1 MSRILRLT
9 THDLRLTNLSSLS
22 FIAFL
27 KDVRFS
33 YIVGTSV
40 LIFLFIVGLFEIIG
54 VAFLKESDPDLM
66 RYLHLTRGAV
76 TVTVLLGWIAWTLY
90 EYRDRYSTALR
101 QHDDQ
106 YQRILDSSA
115 DAVLITDAKYC
126 VRYINPSALVLLER
140 TTETTLN
147 EDATG
152 FIPFSEIDSSQEKAE
167 LEWITGSGRTQILN
181 ATITMLRDPSGEI
194 DSRLV
199 VIRDITERAMK
210 LAQMERSERLASLG
224 HMAAGVA
231 HEIGNPLTA
240 ISSMVQLLQRRSKDE
255 TEKEQL
261 AQIRTNIT
269 RITQIVRDLV
279 DFSRPKP
286 IEVKPVYLNA
296 IVGDVVGLLKHD
308 ARCRNVRFDLSA
320 IGEVPSVSAVPDK
333 LFQVLV
339 NLILNAVDATADV
352 PEPTIIISVRHVNGR
367 IDVCVRDNG
376 KGIPKDLQSRIF
388 EPFFTTKDVG
398 KGTGLGLS
406 VSHHIIQQFG
416 GSLHLT
422 SAPGNTEFRI
432 SIPLPG

>member
-1 MSRILRLT
+1 M
-9 THDLRLTNLSSLS
+9 SSLS
-22 FIAFL
+22 FISFL

-40 LIFLFIVGLFEIIG
+40 LIFLFIVGIFEIIG
-54 VAFLKESDPDLM
+54 VAFLEESDPEWM

-90 EYRDRYSTALR
+90 EYRDRYATVLR

-115 DAVLITDAKYC
+115 DAVLITDAVFR

-147 EDATG
+147 EDASR
-152 FIPFSEIDSSQEKAE
+152 FIPFSDVDPTSEKAE
-167 LEWITGSGRTQILN
+167 LEWITASGRTQILN
-181 ATITMLRDPSGEI
+181 ATITVLRNPSGDI

-255 TEKEQL
+255 AEKEQL
-261 AQIRTNIT
+261 AQIRTNIG

-286 IEVKPVYLNA
+286 VEVKPVYLNA
-296 IVGDVVGLLKHD
+296 LVKEVVGLLKHD

-320 IGEVPSVSAVPDK
+320 IEDVPAVNAVPDK

-339 NLILNAVDATADV
+339 NLILNAVDATIDI
-352 PEPTIIISVRHVNGR
+352 PEPTITITVQQGEAN
-367 IDVCVRDNG
+367 IDVRVRDNG
-376 KGIPKDLQSRIF
+376 KGIPDELHTRIF

-416 GSLHLT
+416 GSVHLSST
-422 SAPGNTEFRI
+422 PGNTEFRI
-432 SIPLPG
+432 SLPLPE

>member
-1 MSRILRLT
+1 M
-9 THDLRLTNLSSLS
+9 SSLS
-22 FIAFL
+22 FISFL

-33 YIVGTSV
+33 YIAGTSV
-40 LIFLFIVGLFEIIG
+40 LIFLFIVGIFEIIG
-54 VAFLKESDPDLM
+54 VAFLEESDPEWI

-90 EYRDRYSTALR
+90 EYRDRYATVLR

-115 DAVLITDAKYC
+115 DAVLVTDAEFR

-147 EDATG
+147 EDASR
-152 FIPFSEIDSSQEKAE
+152 FIPFSDVDPTSEKAE
-167 LEWITGSGRTQILN
+167 LEWITASGRTQILN
-181 ATITMLRDPSGEI
+181 ATITVLRNPSGDI

-255 TEKEQL
+255 AEKEQL
-261 AQIRTNIT
+261 AQIRTNIG

-286 IEVKPVYLNA
+286 VEVKSVYLNA
-296 IVGDVVGLLKHD
+296 LVTEVVGLLKHD

-320 IGEVPSVSAVPDK
+320 IEDVPAVNAVPDK

-339 NLILNAVDATADV
+339 NLILNAVDATIDI
-352 PEPTIIISVRHVNGR
+352 PEPTITITVQQGEAN

-376 KGIPKDLQSRIF
+376 KGIPDELHTRIF

-416 GSLHLT
+416 GSVHLSST
-422 SAPGNTEFRI
+422 PGNTEFRI
-432 SIPLPG
+432 SLPLPE

>member
-1 MSRILRLT
+1 
-9 THDLRLTNLSSLS
+9 
-22 FIAFL
+22 
-27 KDVRFS
+27 
-33 YIVGTSV
+33 V

-54 VAFLKESDPDLM
+54 VAFLEESDPGMM

-101 QHDDQ
+101 RHDDQ

-115 DAVLITDAKYC
+115 DAVLITDADFR
-126 VRYINPSALVLLER
+126 VRYINPSALVLLDR
-140 TTETTLN
+140 STETTLN
-147 EDATG
+147 EDASR
-152 FIPFSEIDSSQEKAE
+152 FIPFSDIDPTVEKAD
-167 LEWITGSGRTQILN
+167 LEWITDSGRTQILN
-181 ATITMLRDPSGEI
+181 ATITVMRDPSGEV

-255 TEKEQL
+255 IEKEQL
-261 AQIRTNIT
+261 AQIRTNIG

-286 IEVKPVYLNA
+286 VEVKPVYLNVL
-296 IVGDVVGLLKHD
+296 VGEVVGLLKHD
-308 ARCRNVRFDLSA
+308 ARCRNVRFDLTSVGTVSA
-320 IGEVPSVSAVPDK
+320 VDAVPDK

-352 PEPTIIISVRHVNGR
+352 SEPTITVSVKQGDAS
-367 IDVCVRDNG
+367 IDVRVSDNG
-376 KGIPKDLQSRIF
+376 KGIPDELHTRIF

-406 VSHHIIQQFG
+406 VSHHIIQQIG

-432 SIPLPG
+432 SLPLPR

>member
-1 MSRILRLT
+1 M
-9 THDLRLTNLSSLS
+9 
-22 FIAFL
+22 
-27 KDVRFS
+27 
-33 YIVGTSV
+33 

-54 VAFLKESDPDLM
+54 MAFLEDSDPELM

-76 TVTVLLGWIAWTLY
+76 TVTVLLGWIAWTIY

-115 DAVLITDAKYC
+115 DAVLITDANFQ
-126 VRYINPSALVLLER
+126 VRYINTSALVMLDR

-147 EDATG
+147 EDASL
-152 FIPFSEIDSSQEKAE
+152 FIPFSDVDPTSEKAE
-167 LEWITGSGRTQILN
+167 LEWITASGRTQILN
-181 ATITMLRDPSGEI
+181 ATVTVLRDPSGEV

-255 TEKEQL
+255 DEKEQL
-261 AQIRTNIT
+261 AQIRTNIG

-286 IEVKPVYLNA
+286 VEVKPVFMNVLVA
-296 IVGDVVGLLKHD
+296 EVVGLLKHD
-308 ARCRNVRFDLSA
+308 ARCRNVRFDMTS
-320 IGEVPSVSAVPDK
+320 INEVPAVNAIPDK

-339 NLILNAVDATADV
+339 NLILNAVDASIDV
-352 PEPTIIISVRHVNGR
+352 SVPTITITVKQEDAT
-367 IDVCVRDNG
+367 IDLCVRDNG
-376 KGIPKDLQSRIF
+376 KGIPDDLHTRIF

-416 GSLHLT
+416 GTLHLT
-422 SAPGNTEFRI
+422 SSPGDTEFRI
-432 SIPLPG
+432 SLPLPE

>member
-1 MSRILRLT
+1 MSRNLRLT
-9 THDLRLTNLSSLS
+9 THDSRLINLSSLS
-22 FIAFL
+22 FVAFL

-33 YIVGTSV
+33 YIAGTSV

-54 VAFLKESDPDLM
+54 VAFMEESDPGWM

-90 EYRDRYSTALR
+90 EYRDRYATVLR

-115 DAVLITDAKYC
+115 DAVLITDAEFR
-126 VRYINPSALVLLER
+126 VRYINPSALVLLNR
-140 TTETTLN
+140 TIESTLN
-147 EDATG
+147 ADASD
-152 FIPFSEIDSSQEKAE
+152 FIPFSDVDPEADKAV
-167 LEWITGSGRTQILN
+167 LEWITASGRTQILN
-181 ATITMLRDPSGEI
+181 ATVTVLRNPSGEVE
-194 DSRLV
+194 SRLV
-199 VIRDITERAMK
+199 VIRDITEGAMK

-240 ISSMVQLLQRRSKDE
+240 ISSMVQLLQRRTKDE
-255 TEKEQL
+255 AEKEQL
-261 AQIRTNIT
+261 AQIRTNIG

-286 IEVKPVYLNA
+286 IELKPVYMNVLVA
-296 IVGDVVGLLKHD
+296 EVVGLLKHD
-308 ARCRNVRFDLSA
+308 ARCRNVSFDMTA
-320 IGEVPSVSAVPDK
+320 INEVPAVDAVPDK

-339 NLILNAVDATADV
+339 NLILNAVDATMDM
-352 PEPTIIISVRHVNGR
+352 EKPTITLTVNRVDSG

-376 KGIPKDLQSRIF
+376 KGIPEELHTRIF

-406 VSHHIIQQFG
+406 VSHHIIQQVG
-416 GSLHLT
+416 GTIQLT
-422 SAPGNTEFRI
+422 SMPGNTEFRI
-432 SIPLPG
+432 SLPLP